1 MKRRFGLLALLLF
14 SILLL
19 AWSGHARPQKTDN
32 ARQVWE
38 YKALTASLYV
48 MPAVNSPSVVDQLNQ
63 CGADGWEL
71 VAVEN
76 VGVPAAP
83 SAVYYFKRL
92 KQLTP

>member
-1 MKRRFGLLALLLF
+1 MKNRLVLLAVLFF

-38 YKALTASLYV
+38 YKALAAGLYMIPAAS
-48 MPAVNSPSVVDQLNQ
+48 SPSVVDQLNQ

-71 VAVEN
+71 VTVEN
-76 VGVPAAP
+76 VGVPGAP

-92 KQLTP
+92 KQSTP

>member
-1 MKRRFGLLALLLF
+1 MKNRLGLLALLLF

-38 YKALTASLYV
+38 YKALTANLYV
-48 MPAVNSPSVVDQLNQ
+48 IPSANTPSALEQLNQ
-63 CGADGWEL
+63 FGADGWEL

-92 KQLTP
+92 KQSTP

>member
-1 MKRRFGLLALLLF
+1 MRNRLGLLALLLF
-14 SILLL
+14 STLLL
-19 AWSGHARPQKTDN
+19 AWSGHARPQKADN
-32 ARQVWE
+32 TRQVWE
-38 YKALTASLYV
+38 YKALTANLYL
-48 MPAVNSPSVVDQLNQ
+48 MPAANSPSAVDQLNQ

-92 KQLTP
+92 KQATP